1 MGNEMPNTPSPSDP
15 GTAEDLHLCPAC
27 ASNLVYPMEWA
38 PVGMRHWRVEL
49 RCPECEW
56 SGSGLYEQEAV
67 DRFDNVLDA
76 ATDSLVRDLRRMQRF
91 NMEDEL
97 ERFNVALERDL
108 ILPEDF

>member
-1 MGNEMPNTPSPSDP
+1 MPHLPSPSPRNP
-15 GTAEDLHLCPAC
+15 GTAEDMHRCPAC
-27 ASNLVYPMEWA
+27 ASNLVCPIDWA
-38 PVGMRHWRVEL
+38 PVGMCHWRVQL

-56 SGSGLYEQEAV
+56 SGTGLYGQDAV

-76 ATDSLVRDLRRMQRF
+76 ATDSLVRDLRRLQRF

-97 ERFNVALERDL
+97 ERLNVALEQDL